1 MGTATV
7 AVGISS
13 SAAQASAGTGD
24 SSMDRGGTRV
34 FDLTG
39 GPYIVGQW
47 QHIVGVYDASGRTAT
62 LYQNGVVV
70 ATSSSPVGTYA
81 PKTNGD
87 LAIGSYANPSLND
100 LGYENAFTGG
110 IDEVAIYPS
119 ALSRAQ
125 IQAHF
130 ANGTN
135 PNRTTPYE
143 TLITA
148 DNPSGY
154 WRLNEAPHDPAIN
167 LGTLGS
173 LADGVN
179 SDTREI
185 AGPGLP
191 GFGQGNKA
199 GNFDGIS
206 SSIEIGNPVGLNFN
220 GQITL
225 EAWVKPDSD
234 SNTGASILGHGP
246 NHNFIAET
254 SLRIANGLYEIG
266 SNDGTPHLT
275 SFTVT
280 SDLTSGE
287 WVHLVGTY
295 DGNAWNLFRNGEAV
309 STTADLTGALAVNNA
324 NWAIGARGRWK
335 DAFGILA
342 GAAFPDRAFS
352 GSIDEVAIYDYALT
366 RAQASAHYSAGLSG
380 GTPLTISQSESNVI
394 LTWDIGIL
402 QASDTLLDES
412 FEDITDNSPATIP
425 ANQVRKFYRL
435 RFE

>member
-1 MGTATV
+1 M
-7 AVGISS
+7 
-13 SAAQASAGTGD
+13 
-24 SSMDRGGTRV
+24 
-34 FDLTG
+34 
-39 GPYIVGQW
+39 
-47 QHIVGVYDASGRTAT
+47 
-62 LYQNGVVV
+62 
-70 ATSSSPVGTYA
+70 
-81 PKTNGD
+81 
-87 LAIGSYANPSLND
+87 
-100 LGYENAFTGG
+100 
-110 IDEVAIYPS
+110 
-119 ALSRAQ
+119 
-125 IQAHF
+125 
-130 ANGTN
+130 
-135 PNRTTPYE
+135 
-143 TLITA
+143 
-148 DNPSGY
+148 
-154 WRLNEAPHDPAIN
+154 
-167 LGTLGS
+167 
-173 LADGVN
+173 
-179 SDTREI
+179 
-185 AGPGLP
+185 P

-199 GNFDGIS
+199 RDFDGIS
-206 SSIEIGNPVGLNFN
+206 SSIEIGNPEGLNFN
-220 GQITL
+220 GQVTL

-280 SDLTSGE
+280 PDLTSGE

-295 DGNAWNLFRNGEAV
+295 DGNAWNLYRNGEAV
-309 STTADLTGALAVNNA
+309 STTADLTGALAVTNA

-342 GAAFPDRAFS
+342 GAAFPDRSFS

-380 GTPLTISQSESNVI
+380 GTPLTISQSASNVI